1 MQGGALEKTADAQIS
16 IWIVYYIQCENA
28 RAERLAGGNSLS
40 VKDEVEMGGADLSA
54 VPVLSDAANEPEF
67 LRLDCFTCVR
77 NDGFLHNFMRLPS
90 LRA

>member
-1 MQGGALEKTADAQIS
+1 MEKTADAQIS

-54 VPVLSDAANEPEF
+54 VPVLSDAANEPKFE
-67 LRLDCFTCVR
+67 DWIA
-77 NDGFLHNFMRLPS
+77 S
-90 LRA
+90 LAFAMTVSYIIS